1 MVAIETAKGTR
12 MDQKPDFRRLRLLQV
27 GALVAGAAVF
37 ALSLWAMGQLR
48 RPELAPLI
56 MCFAF
61 GGITFSGL
69 FYFGALLTE
78 GSLQKYIVSD
88 DTVIKGERVEM
99 VTTTAPSGDPE
110 IDKWIATYT
119 FTRSLF
125 GMSVIP
131 LLILGGLYFFA

>member
-1 MVAIETAKGTR
+1 
-12 MDQKPDFRRLRLLQV
+12 MDQKPGFQRLRLLQV
-27 GALVAGAAVF
+27 AALVAAATVF
-37 ALSLWAMGQLR
+37 FFSLWAMGQFR
-48 RPELAPLI
+48 RPELAPFI
-56 MCFAF
+56 MSFAF
-61 GGITFSGL
+61 GGIMFSGL

-99 VTTTAPSGDPE
+99 VTTTASSGDPE
-110 IDKWIATYT
+110 IDKWIGTYA
-119 FTRSLF
+119 FTRNLF

>member
-1 MVAIETAKGTR
+1 
-12 MDQKPDFRRLRLLQV
+12 MDQKPDFKRLRLLQV
-27 GALVAGAAVF
+27 AALVAAAAVF
-37 ALSLWAMGQLR
+37 FFSLWAMGQFR
-48 RPELAPLI
+48 RPELAPFI
-56 MCFAF
+56 MSFAF

-69 FYFGALLTE
+69 FYFGALLTA

-99 VTTTAPSGDPE
+99 VTTTASSGDPE
-110 IDKWIATYT
+110 IDKWIAAYA
-119 FTRSLF
+119 FTRNLF